1 MLSAPAERIVPAMI
15 APNRPNSG
23 AYGDWLPSFS
33 SCGPKRVP
41 IHAPATKPASE
52 STPDEEPAR
61 EADEPEDDREADDDV
76 VDGRSSQQMMHGSR
90 PRG

>member
-23 AYGDWLPSFS
+23 AYGDRLPSLS

-41 IHAPATKPASE
+41 RYAPSDEARQRE
-52 STPDEEPAR
+52 HPDEEPAR
-61 EADEPEDDREADDDV
+61 EADEPEDGREADDDDV
-76 VDGRSSQQMMHGSR
+76 NGRSSR
-90 PRG
+90 R